1 MRNYLVVQVALLV
14 LFWCT
19 GAGAVDYRYV
29 QQETFRKW
37 IVSGTPVIIVDT
49 QLPTQF
55 AKHHFKGAI
64 ETNAY
69 PANSDADR
77 KRLDAVLP
85 KIKAGR
91 GDVVIVCPRGGGG
104 AKNTFTYL
112 KEQGVAESRLLI
124 LEKGMDGWPY
134 PEMTVSG
141 R

>member
-14 LFWCT
+14 LFCCT
-19 GAGAVDYRYV
+19 AAGAGDYRYV
-29 QQETFRKW
+29 KQETFKNW
-37 IVSGTPVIIVDT
+37 LASGTPVVVVDI

-64 ETNAY
+64 ETGAF

-77 KRLDAVLP
+77 KKLDAVLP
-85 KIKAGR
+85 AIREGR